1 MPQIYYNDIY
11 DYYAATGVSE
21 CSASYENHLNVSS
34 YSYIT
39 EELQIKKEQWSWLDA
54 KISKR
59 KYLEKILL
67 RYGNVLSTIQLDWE
81 HRKIQNNT
89 VLA

>member
-11 DYYAATGVSE
+11 DYYAATGVR
-21 CSASYENHLNVSS
+21 ENHLNVSS

-67 RYGNVLSTIQLDWE
+67 RYGNVVSTIPLDWE